1 MADVGESMKQWRDAA
16 GLTQEEVA
24 ASVRVSPSAP
34 SQWENGRARPT
45 RAKAMQ
51 LDTLYGA
58 EGALLAE
65 LGYTLPTSAIDI
77 AALVE
82 RVTQLEKIV
91 VGQGKA
97 LKALGGRASKGA
109 GKQTRQ
115 ADQAKPS
122 AQRSGPRT

>member
-1 MADVGESMKQWRDAA
+1 
-16 GLTQEEVA
+16 
-24 ASVRVSPSAP
+24 
-34 SQWENGRARPT
+34 
-45 RAKAMQ
+45 MQ